1 MSDVDPPALSD
12 DALADSGWTLS
23 REETETVFEGLGVSV
38 TAHTAVYE
46 DADLRE
52 RIVEA
57 GGEDRVWRFFFAS
70 RLDITPSPA
79 LMAST
84 ARPYVVR
91 ESKKTFAEELRERGF
106 EDIADGDT
114 ETVELGGR
122 RGRMTPHR
130 ARLSTAEG
138 EVAVLG
144 AVVVWHDGGFHI
156 AGGAYPTDGLE
167 RVAGHDVDPDAYEA
181 ELLELIR
188 TVA

>member
-1 MSDVDPPALSD
+1 MDPPTPDPARLSEN
-12 DALADSGWTLS
+12 GWTLS
-23 REETETVFEGLGVSV
+23 REEAERVYEGLGVSV

-70 RLDITPSPA
+70 RLDVTPSPGFG
-79 LMAST
+79 MASA

-91 ESKKTFAEELRERGF
+91 ESKKTFVEELRERGF
-106 EDIADGDT
+106 EDITDGDT
-114 ETVELGGR
+114 ETVGLGGR

-130 ARLSTAEG
+130 ARLSTAG
-138 EVAVLG
+138 GDVGVLG
-144 AVVVWHDGGFHI
+144 AVVVWRDGEFHV
-156 AGGAYPTDGLE
+156 AGGAYPTSGLE
-167 RVAGHDVDPDAYEA
+167 ALVDVNADAYET

-188 TVA
+188 AVA